1 MRFSPEDDVVYAPF
15 DGYII
20 MTTPT
25 KHAIGLRGENGVE
38 LFDPH
43 WDRYGTSGGD
53 GFTLHVEENQ
63 YVKAGEPLISFDRQ
77 QIKEAG
83 YDVTIPVIVTNTPE
97 HGSFAKTIQE
107 QVKTGTIYSL
117 PIN

>member
-1 MRFSPEDDVVYAPF
+1 M
-15 DGYII
+15 
-20 MTTPT
+20 
-25 KHAIGLRGENGVE
+25 
-38 LFDPH
+38 
-43 WDRYGTSGGD
+43 
-53 GFTLHVEENQ
+53 EENQ

-107 QVKTGTIYSL
+107 QVKRGLFILYQLIECCLFYLIRTRKFCVDEAFG
-117 PIN
+117 

>member
-1 MRFSPEDDVVYAPF
+1 MELL
-15 DGYII
+15 I
-20 MTTPT
+20 
-25 KHAIGLRGENGVE
+25 HIGIDTVRLE
-38 LFDPH
+38 
-43 WDRYGTSGGD
+43 GD

-107 QVKTGTIYSL
+107 QVIL
-117 PIN
+117 L